1 MSSLRHSTAE
11 AGADDGDERPP
22 ARSTPGES
30 VPRAPSGPEDEPV
43 DPDQPTNPA

>member
-1 MSSLRHSTAE
+1 MSSLRHSAAD
-11 AGADDGDERPP
+11 AGADDDERPP
-22 ARSTPGES
+22 APATPGET

>member
-1 MSSLRHSTAE
+1 MSSLRHSAAE
-11 AGADDGDERPP
+11 VGGDDDDRPSVP
-22 ARSTPGES
+22 DTPGES